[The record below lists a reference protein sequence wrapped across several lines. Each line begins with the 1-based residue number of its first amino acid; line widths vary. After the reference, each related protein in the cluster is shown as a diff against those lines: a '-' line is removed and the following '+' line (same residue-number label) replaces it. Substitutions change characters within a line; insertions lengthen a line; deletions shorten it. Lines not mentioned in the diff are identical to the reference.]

1 MVDKETFSP
10 YHTKEHIN
18 YNYNHCVWLDKL
30 IFTIF
35 CDFFFR
41 RHWTF
46 LTRSMT
52 SSSSWWDQN
61 CIISIIDLKTVQTFT
76 HQLYNW
82 HRGYENHSNI
92 HRSYN
97 NILKWQFICRW
108 ITFCGIQR
116 RVRDVSSEEVYSFI
130 VYLLLAH
137 QRSCDNHDAPLYI
150 KAPTWTD
157 CHSLHGTVSQQAL
170 QITTTWSAM
179 QLSAT

>member
-61 CIISIIDLKTVQTFT
+61 CIISIIDLITVQTFT

-82 HRGYENHSNI
+82 HRWYENHSNI
-92 HRSYN
+92 HRSH
-97 NILKWQFICRW
+97 NILKWQFLCRW

-137 QRSCDNHDAPLYI
+137 QRSCDNHDAQ
-150 KAPTWTD
+150 
-157 CHSLHGTVSQQAL
+157 CHNRPFKSL
-170 QITTTWSAM
+170 
-179 QLSAT
+179 